1 MRKRLIVGI
10 TGASGALIGVSLVRR
25 LLAKPLEVHLVV
37 TRDGRMVMEHEMG
50 AGARVLDLIRERYG
64 DGPHPDA
71 RLFEHRP
78 DSFFSPPASG
88 SFRHHGMAVAPCSMK
103 TLAAVAAGHAD
114 NLLTRAADVC
124 LKERRPLV
132 LVPRETPLGRIHLE
146 NMLRVT
152 DAGGVILPPVPG
164 FYRRPET
171 IEDLLDF
178 VTGRILDHLGIPND
192 LVREWG
198 DDDPTD

>member
-1 MRKRLIVGI
+1 
-10 TGASGALIGVSLVRR
+10 
-25 LLAKPLEVHLVV
+25 
-37 TRDGRMVMEHEMG
+37 
-50 AGARVLDLIRERYG
+50 
-64 DGPHPDA
+64 
-71 RLFEHRP
+71 
-78 DSFFSPPASG
+78 
-88 SFRHHGMAVAPCSMK
+88 
-103 TLAAVAAGHAD
+103 
-114 NLLTRAADVC
+114 
-124 LKERRPLV
+124 
-132 LVPRETPLGRIHLE
+132 
-146 NMLRVT
+146 MLRVT